1 MLTIYTG
8 HHLNTVTPNIDLELS
23 TLDTPET
30 TIQKQRMFSSN
41 QKTHLSSSEPTTFFS
56 LIQSKP

>member
-30 TIQKQRMFSSN
+30 K
-41 QKTHLSSSEPTTFFS
+41 KTRFTVVITTY
-56 LIQSKP
+56 LTN

>member
-30 TIQKQRMFSSN
+30 TIQKATDVFEQS
-41 QKTHLSSSEPTTFFS
+41 KTHLSSSEPTTFFS